1 MIFSRNLILLTFM
14 FVLLAA
20 PAIESSEQK
29 ENAQKDKPFSI
40 PEKIKKKQVGK
51 WEASKAMLLRSG
63 KQPAVVINAK
73 RTNYELSDGSE
84 KFTTPVTVFSDSESG
99 SVWAGREQVGYLET
113 DNKILGF
120 QIIEYMIFWSESSL
134 NHDPKSTSPDITNRF
149 EKDITGGSFYLD
161 MDAANEGQTNL
172 KDVIKNPEMCSRGS
186 GGSTPIVTGFQW
198 DKNLLKLRLIDQT
211 KQYEATVWIDMKSRK
226 AKKAEEKR
234 TKYGEKIFQE
244 QVEAARVRA
253 DKMAKEKNNQ

>member
-1 MIFSRNLILLTFM
+1 M

-99 SVWAGREQVGYLET
+99 SIWAGREQVGYLEIE
-113 DNKILGF
+113 NKILGF

-161 MDAANEGQTNL
+161 MDAANEEWTIL
-172 KDVIKNPEMCSRGS
+172 KDVLKSSVLYSRGS

-226 AKKAEEKR
+226 AKKAEEKL
-234 TKYGEKIFQE
+234 TKLGEKIFQE

>member
-63 KQPAVVINAK
+63 KQLAVVINAK

-84 KFTTPVTVFSDSESG
+84 KITTPVTVFSDSESG
-99 SVWAGREQVGYLET
+99 SIWAGREQVGYLET

>member
-1 MIFSRNLILLTFM
+1 MIFSQSLILSILM
-14 FVLLAA
+14 FVLLAV
-20 PAIESSEQK
+20 PGIVSSEQK

-51 WEASKAMLLRSG
+51 WEASKAMFLRSG
-63 KQPAVVINAK
+63 KQSAVVINAK
-73 RTNYELSDGSE
+73 KTNYELSDGSE
-84 KFTTPVTVFSDSESG
+84 KFTTPVTAFSDSESG
-99 SVWAGREQVGYLET
+99 SIWVGPELIGYLEIE
-113 DNKILGF
+113 NKILGF
-120 QIIEYMIFWSESSL
+120 KIIENAIFWSESSL

-161 MDAANEGQTNL
+161 MDAANEEWTNL
-172 KDVIKNPEMCSRGS
+172 KDVIKNPVFYSRGS

-211 KQYEATVWIDMKSRK
+211 KQYEATVWIDVKSRK

-234 TKYGEKIFQE
+234 TKLGEKIFQE
-244 QVEAARVRA
+244 KVEAARVRA